1 MRINEVETQNA
12 NPEKLLALS
21 QFLLDRAKD
30 ESAVKKISTDAFL
43 NIAQGMKI
51 NLTADQLTRLAQ
63 QEPLNNVIA
72 SINNGE
78 IIFKGGEVPAD
89 DMSVDKARDTV
100 NKMAKRAAS
109 KGL

>member
-1 MRINEVETQNA
+1 
-12 NPEKLLALS
+12 
-21 QFLLDRAKD
+21 
-30 ESAVKKISTDAFL
+30 VKKISTDAFL

-51 NLTADQLTRLAQ
+51 NLTADQLTKLAQ
-63 QEPLNNVIA
+63 QQPLNNVIA
-72 SINNGE
+72 SVNNGE
-78 IIFKGGEVPAD
+78 IIFKGGEVPSD